1 MRVRFQLKLAP
12 SPLELTKSHKKEQL
26 VFTAGIG
33 FRSNNDLAQEQFN
46 SPAKSRTHRPH
57 FLDHPVTN
65 PAAIARRSRFV
76 LHSDKGNTGLRKRLY
91 SLSNLSHDGASGF
104 DYDSANWRAQAR
116 IRQGGEAFKIAY
128 LHNALGQRVFKSE
141 A

>member
-65 PAAIARRSRFV
+65 PAAIARRWRYV
-76 LHSDKGNTGLRKRLY
+76 LHSDKGNTGLHKRLY
-91 SLSNLSHDGASGF
+91 SLSNLSHDG
-104 DYDSANWRAQAR
+104 ANWRAQAR